1 MKKTKRIL
9 ALAGAILLILMYVLT
24 FIFAMIDHPMAGN
37 LFRGSLACSM
47 IIPVLL
53 YGYILVY
60 RLASKNDENK
70 LDDKE

>member
-9 ALAGAILLILMYVLT
+9 ALTGAVLLILMYALT

-47 IIPVLL
+47 IIPV
-53 YGYILVY
+53 Y

-70 LDDKE
+70 LDGDE

>member
-9 ALAGAILLILMYVLT
+9 ALAGAVLLILMYVLT
-24 FIFAMIDHPMAGN
+24 FIFAMIDHPMTGN
-37 LFRGSLACSM
+37 LFRGSFACSM

-70 LDDKE
+70 LDGDE

>member
-1 MKKTKRIL
+1 MKKSKRIL
-9 ALAGAILLILMYVLT
+9 ALGGAILLILMYVLT
-24 FIFAMIDHPMAGN
+24 FIFAMIKHPMAAN

-47 IIPVLL
+47 IIPILL
-53 YGYILVY
+53 YAYTLIY